1 MTERRDRRTLH
12 QVVRDALMEGLEE
25 AARLER
31 TAPDNEELQEAR
43 EIAEYAMDLLQP
55 ATEAFERGDYLDCFR
70 HLDTVAVDVAGLGLG
85 RFVKIPAEYAARVSR
100 GSPQADL
107 IRGWADRAVGYV
119 HLAEGKLGDA
129 RRRFRRALGHGKSA
143 QDATLVGAAL
153 LSIGYTHQEQGQEAK
168 AREAYEE
175 ALPHARRSD
184 EPWLLA
190 HVTTNLGA
198 LVMHED
204 PATAE
209 ELFEESLRARAA
221 EPGGLSAA
229 PVLTN
234 MGILRSEQ
242 GRFSEAEKLYREA
255 LQHAGGAVPE
265 EAIDHRDVV
274 IPMQN
279 LAAALTDQRRFSEAA
294 EVYEEA
300 IEVAEGVGDLRRE
313 GELRRGLAVC
323 LANAGD
329 FERSHE
335 QFTLLLESAERFGLR
350 KDVAAMV
357 VRDLGVTAAQT
368 GRPGE
373 AVERFRSARGRYE
386 ALGDRAGVAGTLLDE
401 AGAQDP
407 KDLEAQEGLIRGAL
421 EALKR
426 TRHNETKLV
435 AYDRLVRVL
444 FEQRRIEDALGVF
457 REERRLL
464 RRLGRDRALARRL
477 AEVASILA
485 SFRLGSEAA
494 RVMRQSVG
502 LYEEIGDDIGYAQ
515 SRNDLANQLLRLG
528 REREAE
534 DIYLD
539 NLESARRA
547 ENRVLEAEAL
557 QNLGELRRREGRT
570 QEAIATLRESADLN
584 RGLNDL
590 GSLSLN
596 LNNLGLALE
605 QAGEVA
611 AARRSFEESLRVA
624 SEIDDDAA
632 AARALGSLGG
642 SAFDRGEIARS
653 EEMYQKAVDHAARGG
668 ERGLEAQMLFNLAIA
683 AHRARG
689 TSEAEALAER
699 TVEKAQ
705 DALHYDTAYEVSA
718 AMVEWL
724 VLDRDLEEA
733 GEWSAYALLFGPLL
747 SGGVGRWADWIVDVL
762 RSVPEVQD
770 RCRFLDA
777 MQERCRSIEEE
788 NDVGGQLLRGVEMLR
803 SRMG

>member
-1 MTERRDRRTLH
+1 MTERSDERTLH
-12 QVVRDALMEGLEE
+12 QIIRDAFMEGLERT
-25 AARLER
+25 ARLED
-31 TAPDNEELQEAR
+31 TAPDDEELQEAR

-55 ATEAFERGDYLDCFR
+55 ATAAFERGNYLDCFR
-70 HLDTVAVDVAGLGLG
+70 HLDTVAIDVAGLGLG
-85 RFVKIPAEYAARVSR
+85 RFVKLPAEYAARVSR
-100 GSPQADL
+100 GSPQEEL

-119 HLAEGKLGDA
+119 DLTEGKPGGA
-129 RRRFRRALGHGKSA
+129 RRRFRRALGHGRSA
-143 QDATLVGAAL
+143 QDATLVGASL
-153 LSIGYTHQEQGQEAK
+153 LSIGYTYQEQGQEAK

-198 LVMHED
+198 LIMHEE
-204 PATAE
+204 PATADR
-209 ELFEESLRARAA
+209 LFEESLRARAA
-221 EPGGLSAA
+221 EPAGMSPA
-229 PVLTN
+229 PILTN
-234 MGILRSEQ
+234 LGILRSEQ

-255 LQHAGGAVPE
+255 LEHAGGATPE
-265 EAIDHRDVV
+265 EAIDHREVV
-274 IPMQN
+274 LPMQN
-279 LAAALTDQRRFSEAA
+279 LATALTGQRRFSEAA
-294 EVYEEA
+294 KIYEEA
-300 IEVAEGVGDLRRE
+300 IEIAEGVGDFLGE

-323 LANAGD
+323 LAKAGD

-335 QFTLLLESAERFGLR
+335 QFAFLLGSTERFGLQENV
-350 KDVAAMV
+350 VATI

-368 GRPGE
+368 GRPEE
-373 AVERFRSARGRYE
+373 AVEYFRSARGRYE

-401 AGAQDP
+401 AGARDP
-407 KDLEAQEGLIRGAL
+407 EDHEAQEELIRGAL
-421 EALKR
+421 EALRR
-426 TRHNETKLV
+426 TRHNEAKLV

-444 FEQRRIEDALGVF
+444 FEQRRIEDALGAF

-464 RRLGRDRALARRL
+464 RRLGKGRALARRL
-477 AEVASILA
+477 AEVASILT

-494 RVMRQSVG
+494 RMMRQSVG
-502 LYEEIGDDIGYAQ
+502 LYKEIGDDIGFAQ
-515 SRNDLANQLLRLG
+515 SCNDLANQLLRFG
-528 REREAE
+528 RKREAE
-534 DIYLD
+534 KIYLD

-557 QNLGELRRREGRT
+557 QNLGELRRRAGKT
-570 QEAIATLRESADLN
+570 QESIAILRESAELN
-584 RGLNDL
+584 RDLNDL

-611 AARRSFEESLRVA
+611 AARRFIEESLRVA
-624 SEIDDDAA
+624 SEIGDDAA

-642 SAFDRGEIARS
+642 SAFDRGEIAKS
-653 EEMYQKAVDHAARGG
+653 EEMYEKAVDYAARGD
-668 ERGLEAQMLFNLAIA
+668 ERGLEAEMLFNLAIA

-689 TSEAEALAER
+689 TSEAEAVAER
-699 TVEKAQ
+699 AVEKAQ

-718 AMVEWL
+718 ALVGWL
-724 VLDRDLEEA
+724 VLDRDLEKA

-747 SGGVGRWADWIVDVL
+747 SGGVGRWADWVVGVL

-770 RCRFLDA
+770 RRRFLDA

-788 NDVGGQLLRGVEMLR
+788 NDVGGQLSRVVEMLR